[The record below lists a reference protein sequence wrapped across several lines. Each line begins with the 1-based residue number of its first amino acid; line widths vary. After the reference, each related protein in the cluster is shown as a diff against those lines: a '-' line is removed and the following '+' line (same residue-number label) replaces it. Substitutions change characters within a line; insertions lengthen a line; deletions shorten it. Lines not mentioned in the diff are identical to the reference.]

1 MLLASTDVVSG
12 PTFQAGTY
20 ALSES
25 GGPTGYTASAWSCVK
40 NNAAPVIG
48 SNITLGLGD
57 SAVCTITNNDNKPS
71 LTLDKI
77 VVNDNGGTALE
88 SAWTLTANGGTAGT
102 LAGSGAAGNTDVVS
116 GPTFQAGTYA
126 LSESGG
132 PTGYTASAWSCV
144 KNNAAPVIGS
154 NITLGLG
161 DSAVCTIT
169 NNDMQ
174 AGTIDA
180 RQGRRQRHGRQRA
193 PPESAPAAGPLTA
206 VRPGRSPGRV
216 LLATRTS

>member
-1 MLLASTDVVSG
+1 MSG

-88 SAWTLTANGGTAGT
+88 S
-102 LAGSGAAGNTDVVS
+102 
-116 GPTFQAGTYA
+116 
-126 LSESGG
+126 
-132 PTGYTASAWSCV
+132 
-144 KNNAAPVIGS
+144 
-154 NITLGLG
+154 GL
-161 DSAVCTIT
+161 
-169 NNDMQ
+169 
-174 AGTIDA
+174 DA
-180 RQGRRQRHGRQRA
+180 DR
-193 PPESAPAAGPLTA
+193 
-206 VRPGRSPGRV
+206 
-216 LLATRTS
+216 